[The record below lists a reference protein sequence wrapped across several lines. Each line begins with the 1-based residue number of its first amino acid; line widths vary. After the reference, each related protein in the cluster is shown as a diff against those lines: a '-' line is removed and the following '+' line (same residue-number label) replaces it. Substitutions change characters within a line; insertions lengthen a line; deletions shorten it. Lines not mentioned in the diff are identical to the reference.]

1 MRVLIVEDEQTARQ
15 GLIQLLG
22 QVDSRVAVV
31 GFAADGRQ
39 GLKQMRALS
48 PDMVF
53 VDIRMPVMDGL
64 EMIRQAQA
72 QGMSPRFVVVSAY
85 AEFEYARQ
93 AMGLGVQE
101 YLVKPITIDD
111 VVALIDRVM
120 PAFQGSDARH
130 PLVGKTLAIIE
141 KQYGEAINL
150 AAISDQLGVTPEYLS
165 YLFHRDM
172 GINFSAYLRNWR
184 IDRATALMRGG
195 RTRIYDIA
203 RAVGFNDAKYFCR
216 VFREVVGQSPGT
228 YLRSLSGE
236 ED

>member
-22 QVDSRVAVV
+22 QVDSRVEVV
-31 GFAADGRQ
+31 GFATDGPQ

-72 QGMSPRFVVVSAY
+72 EGMNPRFVVVSAY

-111 VVALIDRVM
+111 VVALLGRVM
-120 PAFQGSDARH
+120 PAFQEGSARH

-150 AAISDQLGVTPEYLS
+150 ASISDQLGVTPEYLS

-184 IDRATALMRGG
+184 IERATAMMRGG

-216 VFREVVGQSPGT
+216 VFREVIGQSPGA
-228 YLRSLSGE
+228 YLRALGEGE
-236 ED
+236 E